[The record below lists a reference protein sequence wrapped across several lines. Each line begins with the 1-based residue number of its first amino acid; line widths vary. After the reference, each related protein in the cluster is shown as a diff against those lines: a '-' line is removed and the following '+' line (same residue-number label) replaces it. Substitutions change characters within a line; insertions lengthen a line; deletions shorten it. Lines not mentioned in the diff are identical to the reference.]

1 MTHLKAYAA
10 ATFSSNFFNFTGAPN
25 LSFSVAFI
33 FFIYSIYI
41 VCEAFNYS
49 FIYWLED
56 ITFALYTEG

>member
-1 MTHLKAYAA
+1 MRRLKADASA
-10 ATFSSNFFNFTGAPN
+10 LLSLNFFKYTGAHN

-33 FFIYSIYI
+33 FYIYSIYI
-41 VCEAFNYS
+41 RCEAFNYS

>member
-1 MTHLKAYAA
+1 MRRACFYLK
-10 ATFSSNFFNFTGAPN
+10 FFYSTGAHN
-25 LSFSVAFI
+25 LSFSVVFI

-56 ITFALYTEG
+56 ITLALYTEG